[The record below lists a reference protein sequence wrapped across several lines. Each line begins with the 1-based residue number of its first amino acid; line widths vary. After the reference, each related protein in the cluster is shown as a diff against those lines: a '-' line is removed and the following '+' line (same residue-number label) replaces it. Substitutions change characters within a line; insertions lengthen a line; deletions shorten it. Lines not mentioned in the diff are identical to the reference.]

1 MTYETSV
8 NVLKKG
14 RGRTFTDVLES
25 FFFPLY
31 YQKYWEFSKKNL
43 STIKNFQKL
52 VKDNGDNG
60 LRTISSILGEKS
72 LNSFKVKKSEF
83 KTSEKLVNDELKNA
97 ILVAYSNIKK
107 YHE

>member
-1 MTYETSV
+1 MKEITLNNTSKV
-8 NVLKKG
+8 IEFK
-14 RGRTFTDVLES
+14 ES
-25 FFFPLY
+25 
-31 YQKYWEFSKKNL
+31 KFSKKNL

-83 KTSEKLVNDELKNA
+83 KTSE
-97 ILVAYSNIKK
+97 
-107 YHE
+107 